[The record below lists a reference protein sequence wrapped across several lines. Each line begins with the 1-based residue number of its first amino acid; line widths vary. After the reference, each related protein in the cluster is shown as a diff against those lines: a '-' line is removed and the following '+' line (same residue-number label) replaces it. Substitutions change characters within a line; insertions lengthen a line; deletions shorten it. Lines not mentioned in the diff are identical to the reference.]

1 MISIFHHPH
10 CKPHILHPIES
21 IKCFFT
27 SLKWAYQRVKKGYC
41 DKDLLVGVDDWF
53 VEMLPEVV
61 DEIRKEKCTIPCPVI
76 DEAIEAMGLNWEDYY
91 DACSDTPLEIRE
103 EIASKAK
110 KNWDDILIRISFLFR
125 EVRFWTC
132 TKQNPYEQEYF
143 EACKNGKNKVE
154 NSEFDALKKRYFEE
168 DDKLR
173 EYRAQCKQE
182 AIELTL
188 KWAKYLEI

>member
-21 IKCFFT
+21 IKCFFI

-41 DKDLLVGVDDWF
+41 DRDLLFGVDDWF

-61 DEIRKEKCTIPCPVI
+61 DEIRKEKCTIPCLVI
-76 DEAIEAMGLNWEDYY
+76 NEVIEEMGLSWEDYY
-91 DACSDTPLEIRE
+91 YAYSDIPLEIRKE
-103 EIASKAK
+103 VDSLAK
-110 KNWDDILIRISFLFR
+110 KKWDDILIRISFLFR
-125 EVRFWTC
+125 EARPGTC
-132 TKQNPYEQEYF
+132 TKRNPYKREYF
-143 EACKNGKNKVE
+143 EACEDEKNKVE
-154 NSEFDALKKRYFEE
+154 NTEFDSLKKRYFEE

-173 EYRAQCKQE
+173 EYMEKCKQE

-188 KWAKYLEI
+188 KWAKYLDI